1 MSNMPHKV
9 SDDFFERLEQDSKFM
24 RYQQR
29 VSKFKYR
36 LRKKGLFPIIK
47 NDYLY
52 IYSVKSTD
60 ASKELVDECRKTLF
74 DVYNV
79 VTNNQKYINDFRFR
93 SSSFPEFRNILKHRV
108 STKED
113 LYDYYHLDNDIEK
126 DKFMRL
132 PQNKMYIIDDKMS
145 FDGVV
150 DEIVKYYMTFVF
162 KRPSKI
168 AEIVSFLSGYFDADF
183 AAAKAYRFLYLKDRD
198 FSIGINPIEDKQ
210 FEIDRM
216 DYSNKE
222 DNLSYDE
229 KLELIKRIIS
239 SFDIECLYSS
249 RIDEMSDFILESI
262 FKTKSRKLIL
272 GCGSDNYNLLY
283 NSAFSDIYKKIFPV
297 NEFKSSDV
305 KKYVK

>member
-1 MSNMPHKV
+1 
-9 SDDFFERLEQDSKFM
+9 
-24 RYQQR
+24 
-29 VSKFKYR
+29 

-132 PQNKMYIIDDKMS
+132 PQNKMYIIDVKMS

-198 FSIGINPIEDKQ
+198 FSIGINPIENKQ

-229 KLELIKRIIS
+229 KLELVKRVIS

-262 FKTKSRKLIL
+262 FKTKSRKLI
-272 GCGSDNYNLLY
+272 SEFARDNYNLLY
-283 NSAFSDIYKKIFPV
+283 NSAFSDIYKKIASV
-297 NEFKSSDV
+297 DELKSSNV
-305 KKYVK
+305 KKYIK